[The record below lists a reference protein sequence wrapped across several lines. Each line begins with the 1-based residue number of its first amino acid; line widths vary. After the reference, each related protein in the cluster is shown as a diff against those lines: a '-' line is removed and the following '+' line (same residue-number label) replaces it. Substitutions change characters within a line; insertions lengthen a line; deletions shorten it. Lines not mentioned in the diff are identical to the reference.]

1 MGEQKQPRKSGS
13 QRRPLMWGQ
22 LLGWILV
29 EEQNLTLSTSPY
41 SLFSETETNHGQGL
55 EHSSVEPLRKKGVQW
70 QAPHQGGSVTHEMM
84 VLTTTSFIF
93 SQMASLLTPFW
104 LR

>member
-1 MGEQKQPRKSGS
+1 M
-13 QRRPLMWGQ
+13 
-22 LLGWILV
+22 I
-29 EEQNLTLSTSPY
+29 
-41 SLFSETETNHGQGL
+41 SETETQHGL
-55 EHSSVEPLRKKGVQW
+55 EFREQQCGGPREKEDLVAGPT
-70 QAPHQGGSVTHEMM
+70 QGSSVTHEMM